1 MQFLYYYR
9 PIIPWMWAK
18 QMQRRLLKMHSRK
31 QLRSV
36 KGMRLTFN
44 KPIGEEINFPTSWIQ
59 NKHKIYFNSD
69 YVTERLGNAINSW
82 SSV

>member
-44 KPIGEEINFPTSWIQ
+44 KPIGVEINFQPP
-59 NKHKIYFNSD
+59 HM
-69 YVTERLGNAINSW
+69 AINRYFIFDYKISIN
-82 SSV
+82 VPNEQL

>member
-31 QLRSV
+31 QLRPV

-44 KPIGEEINFPTSWIQ
+44 KPIVIAIGEEINITDLEQ
-59 NKHKIYFNSD
+59 
-69 YVTERLGNAINSW
+69 T
-82 SSV
+82 